1 MSVNVSD
8 PALSMQL
15 GAARVAAARREIA
28 AHAAT
33 LRSTLFGEDE
43 RYAREHYRYDAD
55 TRRIL
60 AALERLET
68 ALDHSALAQPF
79 VHDGSLTRHA
89 G

>member
-1 MSVNVSD
+1 MSVKVSD

-15 GAARVAAARREIA
+15 GAALVAAARREIA
-28 AHAAT
+28 AHATA
-33 LRSTLFGEDE
+33 LRVSRFGDDEHST
-43 RYAREHYRYDAD
+43 REHYRYDAD

-60 AALERLET
+60 TALERLEA

-79 VHDGSLTRHA
+79 LDEDRLSRHA

>member
-1 MSVNVSD
+1 MSIKVSD

-28 AHAAT
+28 AHSSA
-33 LRSTLFGEDE
+33 LRASLFGDDE
-43 RYAREHYRYDAD
+43 QSTREHYRYDAD

-60 AALERLET
+60 TALERLEA

-79 VHDGSLTRHA
+79 LQDDPRPRRA